1 MVFYTYS
8 ISLCF
13 ILFYTVTIFNSTD
26 ILPQLNTMVGG
37 LLGPKPKKLDEITHE
52 ENIAKVK

>member
-13 ILFYTVTIFNSTD
+13 ILFYTVTIFNSTAL
-26 ILPQLNTMVGG
+26 LPPLNTTVGG
-37 LLGPKPKKLDEITHE
+37 LLGPKPKKMDEITHE
-52 ENIAKVK
+52 ENIAMVK